1 MGERGDEANVRDER
15 DVRFGI
21 AREDEG
27 GASENDDKCS
37 RNKAAAIQKAAEC
50 VFISLSRCVCARVF
64 VVEALFIVSMYQRR
78 FSRMMCIKKKSICVT
93 REFANCSPTC
103 TSCSPLNTR
112 SFQPRPSIRRTSAAT
127 LRPGT
132 PRTLFLATQFP

>member
-37 RNKAAAIQKAAEC
+37 RNRAATQKQQS
-50 VFISLSRCVCARVF
+50 VFIFLSLCVCVRVF
-64 VVEALFIVSMYQRR
+64 VVEASLFCERV
-78 FSRMMCIKKKSICVT
+78 
-93 REFANCSPTC
+93 PT
-103 TSCSPLNTR
+103 P
-112 SFQPRPSIRRTSAAT
+112 F
-127 LRPGT
+127 
-132 PRTLFLATQFP
+132 

>member
-50 VFISLSRCVCARVF
+50 DFISLSRCVCARVF

-78 FSRMMCIKKKSICVT
+78 FSRMMCIKKNQSVT

-103 TSCSPLNTR
+103 TSCSSLITR
-112 SFQPRPSIRRTSAAT
+112 
-127 LRPGT
+127 
-132 PRTLFLATQFP
+132 